1 MAMSLPFVSGQLQTQ
16 MEQSVT
22 QAVRVVG
29 G

>member
-1 MAMSLPFVSGQLQTQ
+1 MSLPFVSGQLQTQ
-16 MEQSVT
+16 MEQSVS